1 MNRQDRNAAL
11 NLLAN
16 FPDDP
21 SVVPDRS
28 LNDAQLMLEGGL
40 LALDH
45 KLYTMASDMLRRSK
59 ELAGEAFAAYLRTDI
74 CLAREANDILG
85 KVEEG
90 LRDLNG
96 MLRK

>member
-21 SVVPDRS
+21 SITPDRS
-28 LNDAQLMLEGGL
+28 LHDAQLMLEGGL
-40 LALDH
+40 LALNNN
-45 KLYTMASDMLRRSK
+45 LYSTASDLLSRSK
-59 ELAGEAFAAYLRTDI
+59 ELASEAFASFLRTDI
-74 CLAREANDILG
+74 SLAREANDILG
-85 KVEEG
+85 RVEES
-90 LRDLNG
+90 LRDLKG